1 MKYAGIGIRGLAQFL
16 DFLLFCIVFFPMTY
30 LVKGTWLMTPEDHL
44 WIIFDPICGVFLVII
59 FAYYI
64 LLEGWFGTTA
74 GKWLFGLKVTTT
86 GGLPVTMRQSL
97 VRNLA
102 RMIDGLPFLNL
113 LGIISIAKSPVK
125 QRIGDKI
132 AKTCVI
138 RIH

>member
-1 MKYAGIGIRGLAQFL
+1 MKYAGIRIRGLAQFL
-16 DFLLFCIVFFPMTY
+16 DFLIFCIVFFPITY

-44 WIIFDPICGVFLVII
+44 WIIFDPICGVFLVVI

-64 LLEGWFGTTA
+64 LLEGWFGATL
-74 GKWLFGLKVTTT
+74 GKMILGLKVRSTEDQDI
-86 GGLPVTMRQSL
+86 TMGQSL
-97 VRNLA
+97 ARNFGRL
-102 RMIDGLPFLNL
+102 IDGLPFMNL
-113 LGIISIAKSPVK
+113 LGILSISRSQTK